1 LVLII
6 SLFIITG
13 LCKGITVSNDSDQD
27 GISDDD
33 EIETGTFYDDADT
46 DDDGILD
53 GNEKD
58 WDRDT
63 DGDGKIN
70 ARDPDSDNDNIFDGT
85 EMGIGIA
92 DLHPDT
98 DIATGYFVVDE
109 DNTTTTDPTNWD
121 TDGDDLSDGE
131 EDLDHDGKYE
141 PEFGETDPLNSPNA
155 DSDND
160 GIPDW
165 WEVMHGLD
173 LLDPVDAE
181 YDDDC
186 DDLINLEEYLNGT
199 HPFKL
204 DTDEDGLPDGWEVY
218 YSLDPVQSNDR
229 YLDIDMDGF
238 TNFEEY
244 QNGTNPKDPSDFPY
258 ISVDDSD
265 QDDLLDS
272 WELYYFDSLMYE
284 PHEDPDKDGYSN
296 QAEYDH
302 GTNPIDARSH
312 PGKSIENSK
321 DLDQDGILDLWELKF
336 NFNISNSMDA
346 NYDTDSDGYSNLAE
360 FQAGTD
366 PRNKNDNPD
375 SFIDN
380 DHDQLPDSWE
390 EFYGLS
396 PSYEFDTYEDL
407 DEDGY
412 SNYDEYWAGTD
423 PSDYQ
428 SYPIK
433 EKKDSEDTLSTENI
447 VYLSIG
453 ISMIILFIIILYFM
467 VFSHRSDHK
476 KYKLITEKPRQIRAF
491 RRDFKPFS
499 TYKSSSSSKKIGFDR
514 NCIYCGNKLK
524 YVTTSY
530 GPQFWCENCNKYS

>member
-1 LVLII
+1 MVLII
-6 SLFIITG
+6 SLFIIASISE
-13 LCKGITVSNDSDQD
+13 GITVSDDSDQD
-27 GISDDD
+27 GVDDDD

-58 WDRDT
+58 WDCDT
-63 DGDGKIN
+63 DGDGWIN
-70 ARDPDSDNDNIFDGT
+70 ARDPDSDNDGIFDGT

-92 DLHPDT
+92 DLHPHT
-98 DIATGYFVVDE
+98 DINAGYFVVDE
-109 DNTTTTDPTNWD
+109 DNATTTDPTDWD
-121 TDGDDLSDGE
+121 TDGDDLFDGE

-141 PEFGETDPLNSPNA
+141 PEQGETDPLNSSHT

-160 GIPDW
+160 GMPDW
-165 WEVMHGLD
+165 WEVMYGLD

-181 YDDDC
+181 YDEDC
-186 DDLINLEEYLNGT
+186 DDLINFEEYLNET

-204 DTDEDGLPDGWEVY
+204 DTDEDHLPDGWEVLY
-218 YSLDPVQSNDR
+218 NFDPVQSNDI
-229 YLDIDMDGF
+229 YSDIDMDGF

-244 QNGTNPKDPSDFPY
+244 QNATNPNDPADFPY
-258 ISVDDSD
+258 IYEEDSD
-265 QDDLLDS
+265 QDNLLDS
-272 WELYYFDSLMYE
+272 WELYYFGSLMYE

-312 PGKSIENSK
+312 PGTSIENSK
-321 DLDQDGILDLWELKF
+321 DIDQDGILDLWELKF

-346 NYDTDSDGYSNLAE
+346 NYDTDGDGYSNFAE

-366 PRNKNDNPD
+366 PRNPNDNPD
-375 SFIDN
+375 FFVDN
-380 DHDQLPDSWE
+380 DHDQLPDAWE

-396 PSYEFDTYEDL
+396 PSYEYDTYEDL
-407 DEDGY
+407 DDDGY

-423 PSDYQ
+423 PSDDQ
-428 SYPIK
+428 SYPKK
-433 EKKDSEDTLSTENI
+433 EKNDPEETLSTENI
-447 VYLSIG
+447 IYLSIG
-453 ISMIILFIIILYFM
+453 IVIIVLFIIILYFM
-467 VFSHRSDHK
+467 VFNQRSDHK
-476 KYKLITEKPRQIRAF
+476 KYTLITEKPRRSKTY

-499 TYKSSSSSKKIGFDR
+499 TYESSSSSKKIGVDR
-514 NCIYCGNKLK
+514 NCIFCGNKLK
-524 YVTTSY
+524 YVNTSY